1 MSPVWNPVWTCGHP
15 YGHDH
20 LRQLSAPVPALTTLR
35 LQVINIFFLYHPPL
49 GTARS
54 DVLTY
59 LADHDGRLLSVLAG
73 LLACFGDMAQFLAG
87 QAVGYAVRPRWL
99 PTPALTLITIL
110 SFELY
115 PLPSANPAGRSSAS
129 RRRDF

>member
-1 MSPVWNPVWTCGHP
+1 M
-15 YGHDH
+15 
-20 LRQLSAPVPALTTLR
+20 
-35 LQVINIFFLYHPPL
+35 FLYYPPL

-87 QAVGYAVRPRWL
+87 QAVGYAVRTRKEASDSLAQAAAIVQSSCCPQTAVKAWSLVVVRTPRDLATKALRQARPCACTTCSRL
-99 PTPALTLITIL
+99 PL
-110 SFELY
+110 
-115 PLPSANPAGRSSAS
+115 
-129 RRRDF
+129 